1 MINKLIFIFLF
12 ANISMK
18 AQPCEGYFPINKG
31 SIMETTTFT
40 EKGKPQTVSTI
51 TIQDIVKTADG
62 VKLSL
67 HADIVDEKGKPVSS
81 ADYDAK
87 CSNGSFSI
95 NMKSMLTPEQLKSF
109 KDMTVTIDA
118 DDIVYPLDFTI
129 GEILK
134 DAHLKMNVSMNNMN
148 LPGTTIDITN
158 RKIEGKETIATPAG
172 SFECIKI
179 SSTIKIKNIIG
190 YEMQSVEWI
199 SKGNG
204 VVRTESYKGDKMKGY
219 SLLTKLSK

>member
-1 MINKLIFIFLF
+1 
-12 ANISMK
+12 MK